1 MTKFQFIPPNPIHSF
16 FHLSSVEIFSIDPP
30 GCTDIDDALHCR
42 RTADGL
48 WEVGV
53 HIADVSHYVR
63 PFTALDDEAA
73 LRCTTVYLVN
83 RRIEMLPA
91 LLSSDLCSL
100 RSNVD
105 RLAFSVIWKLNDKV
119 RIGGSY
125 AGR

>member
-1 MTKFQFIPPNPIHSF
+1 M
-16 FHLSSVEIFSIDPP
+16 EIFSIDPP

-42 RTADGL
+42 SVGDGL

-53 HIADVSHYVR
+53 HIADVSHYVK

-105 RLAFSVIWKLNDKV
+105 RLAFSIIWKLNDKV
-119 RIGGSY
+119 KFPSKWRSILD
-125 AGR
+125 